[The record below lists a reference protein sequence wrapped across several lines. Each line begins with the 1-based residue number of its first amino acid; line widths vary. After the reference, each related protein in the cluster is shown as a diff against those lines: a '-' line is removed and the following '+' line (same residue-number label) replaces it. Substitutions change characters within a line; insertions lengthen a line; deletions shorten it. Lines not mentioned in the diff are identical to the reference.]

1 MGLGTDQVC
10 NCTNMFDEMKY
21 AALIHKYKNHDATI
35 FPSWKILRMA
45 TIEAARALCMEDTI
59 GSLREGKLA
68 DLIILDLSG
77 PQMNPI
83 YERPIRNLV
92 PNLVYSALGNEVES
106 VMIDGTFVIEN
117 GRLTTG
123 DEGEII
129 SAVNRAAARIS
140 EEMEALPW
148 TAGLPLAQWT
158 RDGYY

>member
-1 MGLGTDQVC
+1 

-21 AALIHKYKNHDATI
+21 ASLIHKYKNHDATV

-45 TIEAARALCMEDTI
+45 TIEAARALCMEEDI

-106 VMIDGTFVIEN
+106 VMIDGTFVIED
-117 GRLTTG
+117 RKLLTG
-123 DEGEII
+123 DEAEII
-129 SAVNRAAARIS
+129 GAVNRAAARIS
-140 EEMEALPW
+140 QDMEALSW

>member
-1 MGLGTDQVC
+1 
-10 NCTNMFDEMKY
+10 
-21 AALIHKYKNHDATI
+21 
-35 FPSWKILRMA
+35 MA

-148 TAGLPLAQWT
+148 TAGQMCIRDRPGAVQSILPLYAGHGLQGGGVCGKTALRAGTW
-158 RDGYY
+158 RYQVNRKLRV